1 MKKKDYKKY
10 VEARAKKS
18 NVLKNFCFAFLIGG
32 IICIIGQLFMDLYI
46 TLGVEEKIASTLA
59 SITLIFIAALLTGI
73 GVFDNIAKVAGGGT
87 IVPITGFANS
97 ISSQA
102 IDSKSEGFIGGV
114 GAKIFTIAGP
124 VILYGLLAGSV
135 YGVILYIASLF
146 GG

>member
-1 MKKKDYKKY
+1 M
-10 VEARAKKS
+10 
-18 NVLKNFCFAFLIGG
+18 LKNFCFAFLIGG
-32 IICIIGQLFMDLYI
+32 IICVIGQLFMDLYI

-114 GAKIFTIAGP
+114 GAKIFTIAGS